1 MKNITFWK
9 EYLIDC
15 SLLNNFTIK
24 NGLSIFWN
32 EVMSDLPNNQNV
44 YINLKVKFSD
54 GSYASISKMQT
65 VNKTMFKDLLDIFK
79 GYIDLKLEDYSSKT
93 ISQIIFQYHIVLENN
108 NIKPKLPRKFNK
120 VAKFNFGGY
129 SFPLTM
135 ELNKWGNII
144 SEINNQIIIKKE
156 SSILTYHITK
166 ETLKH
171 FVKVYFNDKLILQ
184 FIDKVSLS
192 LTDFD
197 RIIDNHL
204 YKIRDGKQVLKKITK
219 KTKFL
224 DKIKLDK
231 SISNKFITLDIETRN
246 VNGIMTPYCISYF
259 DGLKATSFYL
269 SDFNNCEDMLLKAI
283 ISLMRYSYNGYKIY
297 IHNLSN
303 FDGIFL
309 LKHLSD
315 IPQSILTP
323 IIKDGKMI
331 SITFSWFA
339 TERSLKSYNIEFR
352 DSLLMLPNSIAKL
365 AKAFQVE
372 DPISFNSL
380 KSLLLKD
387 SKLDL
392 NQEKWFKSISD
403 GSISVKNQIYSL
415 MATDNKRQLIYDKHM
430 LLGTKPYTIDNSKEL
445 K

>member
-1 MKNITFWK
+1 
-9 EYLIDC
+9 
-15 SLLNNFTIK
+15 
-24 NGLSIFWN
+24 
-32 EVMSDLPNNQNV
+32 
-44 YINLKVKFSD
+44 
-54 GSYASISKMQT
+54 
-65 VNKTMFKDLLDIFK
+65 
-79 GYIDLKLEDYSSKT
+79 
-93 ISQIIFQYHIVLENN
+93 
-108 NIKPKLPRKFNK
+108 
-120 VAKFNFGGY
+120 
-129 SFPLTM
+129 
-135 ELNKWGNII
+135 
-144 SEINNQIIIKKE
+144 
-156 SSILTYHITK
+156 
-166 ETLKH
+166 
-171 FVKVYFNDKLILQ
+171 
-184 FIDKVSLS
+184 
-192 LTDFD
+192 
-197 RIIDNHL
+197 
-204 YKIRDGKQVLKKITK
+204 
-219 KTKFL
+219 
-224 DKIKLDK
+224 
-231 SISNKFITLDIETRN
+231 
-246 VNGIMTPYCISYF
+246 
-259 DGLKATSFYL
+259 
-269 SDFNNCEDMLLKAI
+269 MLLKAI